1 MKKLL
6 VIIILN
12 FFFFTQSQSD
22 NIRDFQIE
30 NLGIGVSLLE
40 YMTEDE
46 IKDNQFFHPKL
57 KEKDEY
63 IHVNVIKAFETY
75 DAVEVSI
82 KKNDNKLCRLYS
94 DLNIK
99 NNYQNSKTFVGKAGS
114 TFFVDS
120 YGIHKGLTPINNFR
134 LMLNIH
140 FGRGK
145 ILYSKYDKFINLN

>member
-1 MKKLL
+1 MKKIL

-82 KKNDNKLCRLYS
+82 KKNDNKYIIEGISGSIVGKS
-94 DLNIK
+94 DLEFK
-99 NNYQNSKTFVGKAGS
+99 KQY
-114 TFFVDS
+114 
-120 YGIHKGLTPINNFR
+120 
-134 LMLNIH
+134 
-140 FGRGK
+140 K
-145 ILYSKYDKFINLN
+145 ILVKELKIFLPTPK